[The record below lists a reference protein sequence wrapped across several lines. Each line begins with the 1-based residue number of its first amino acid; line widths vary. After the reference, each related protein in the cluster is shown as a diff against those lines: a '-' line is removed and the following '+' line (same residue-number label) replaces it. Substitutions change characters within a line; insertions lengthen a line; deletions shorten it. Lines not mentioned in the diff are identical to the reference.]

1 MIRRGKLF
9 DYKEVD
15 GLIGFARAY
24 PDYTIG
30 VARDVWGQIEPLFM
44 DELTYT
50 PDLPEYPLEW
60 QSDRQRKA
68 FFATDGFGKGIPYPR
83 SGRLQESWYTRLDV
97 QRSGLSLT
105 LANSVPYGPFVVGDL
120 IPGRRQNPQQKM
132 HINTGWQPVAE
143 TVSYWQGVIGE
154 TYISEWNTQLD
165 QLPIFR

>member
-1 MIRRGKLF
+1 MIRTGKLF

-15 GLIGFARAY
+15 GLIGFARTY

-30 VARDVWGQIEPLFM
+30 VARDVWAEIEPLFM

-50 PDLPEYPLEW
+50 PDKPDYPLEW
-60 QSDRQRKA
+60 QSDLQRKA
-68 FFATDGFGKGIPYPR
+68 FFASDGFGKGIPYER
-83 SGRLQESWYTRLDV
+83 TGRLQDSWYTRLDV
-97 QRSGLSLT
+97 RRTNLALT
-105 LANSVPYGPFVVGDL
+105 LANSVPYGPFVLGDL
-120 IPGRRQNPQQKM
+120 IPGRRQNPQQRM

-154 TYISEWNTQLD
+154 RYIDEWNTQLD